1 MPLNTHA
8 IQESLLA
15 IWRAPIKRYS
25 VMAGGAALVALVVNL
40 TGQEPIGHPV
50 APPPIIQG
58 EQLRFPAGHPQ
69 LALLSTAT
77 AVAANSV
84 VIELPA
90 RLVWNE
96 EKTERLYPAFAGRVM
111 RLNADVGQTVQAGQV
126 LATLAS
132 PEFGA
137 AQADTAKA
145 QADARFF
152 ERALDRQTE
161 LFEAGIVSRKDL
173 EQAQADAQRAKA
185 EVARAQ
191 ARTQLYGS
199 GGNAVNQQLG
209 LSATVSGVV
218 VERNL
223 SAGQEVRPEQGGP
236 GALPLFVVTDP
247 RSLWVQIDAREAD
260 VASLQPGTQI
270 ALTLPNFPEQRF
282 AAKIAATGDFID
294 GTSRTVKV
302 RAVIDNPQRL
312 LKAEMLADAKIER
325 RLSAGVLVPASAIQ
339 LRGTEHWAYV
349 QKEPGVFEPRKVALG
364 YEGLQQVLVTSG
376 LKEGELVVKENSLL
390 LAREFRNAQEQ
401 AKPHTP
407 DPQTNN
413 GKAAVANDAN
423 PVTGPA
429 ASASSTGSAYSTTPQ
444 K

>member
-1 MPLNTHA
+1 MPLNTQA

-15 IWRAPIKRYS
+15 IWRAPIQRYS
-25 VMAGGAALVALVVNL
+25 VIAGTAALIALFVSLN
-40 TGQEPIGHPV
+40 GQEPVSHPI

-69 LALLSTAT
+69 LALLSTAP
-77 AVAANSV
+77 AVAANSMAV
-84 VIELPA
+84 ELPA

-96 EKTERLYPAFAGRVM
+96 EKTERIYPAFAGRVAK
-111 RLNADVGQTVQAGQV
+111 LNADVGQSVRAGQV

-145 QADARFF
+145 QADVSFF
-152 ERALDRQTE
+152 ERAFQRQTE
-161 LFEAGIVSRKDL
+161 LFEAGIVSRKEF

-191 ARTQLYGS
+191 ARTQLYG

-209 LSATVSGVV
+209 ISATVSGVV

-223 SAGQEVRPEQGGP
+223 SAGQEVRPDQGGP
-236 GALPLFVVTDP
+236 GSLPLFVVTDP

-270 ALTLPNFPEQRF
+270 SLTLPNYPEQSF
-282 AAKIAATGDFID
+282 AAKITATGDFID
-294 GTSRTVKV
+294 SNSRTVKV
-302 RAVIDNPQRL
+302 RAVIDNSLRL
-312 LKAEMLADAKIER
+312 LKAEMLANAKIER
-325 RLSAGVLVPASAIQ
+325 KLSKGVLIPASAVQ
-339 LRGTEHWAYV
+339 LRGTQHWAYV
-349 QKEPGVFEPRKVALG
+349 QKEPGVFEPRKVLIG
-364 YEGLQQVLVTSG
+364 YEGLQQVLVTEG
-376 LKEGELVVKENSLL
+376 LQDGELVVKENSLL

-401 AKPHTP
+401 AKPNTP
-407 DPQTNN
+407 
-413 GKAAVANDAN
+413 N
-423 PVTGPA
+423 PLA
-429 ASASSTGSAYSTTPQ
+429 PQ